1 MKRETLIVIFYVL
14 YFSWLFTVIYLSP
27 ETALLNV
34 FTSVIVLFY
43 FLFLRQEG
51 DFVWFFATLVGAIFG
66 RFISLEN
73 RRLSF
78 DIQSINEFPIWL
90 PLAWGTTV
98 LALRKFFLI
107 LNVGKD

>member
-34 FTSVIVLFY
+34 FTSGIVLFY

-78 DIQSINEFPIWL
+78 DIQSTL
-90 PLAWGTTV
+90 
-98 LALRKFFLI
+98 KQK
-107 LNVGKD
+107 GKSPAARPMGEIDLQPGG